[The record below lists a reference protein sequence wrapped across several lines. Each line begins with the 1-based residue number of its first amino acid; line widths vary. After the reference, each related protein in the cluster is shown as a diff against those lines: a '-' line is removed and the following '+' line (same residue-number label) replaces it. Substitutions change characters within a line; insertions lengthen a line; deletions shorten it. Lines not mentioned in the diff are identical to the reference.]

1 MHITVIMSE
10 IQTDKSKL
18 PDNMVAF
25 RLPPRQAEFFDK
37 MAIEFHKQGAIQ
49 KPNRHQLGKLAMLYL
64 GGVWTED
71 LSKQQAKQQQEH
83 GELDKQRSPI
93 VADPNG
99 SPYTAKDKSK
109 YW

>member
-1 MHITVIMSE
+1 MYITVIMSD
-10 IQTDKSKL
+10 QTDKSKL

-37 MAIEFHKQGAIQ
+37 MAIEFYRQGAIQ

-64 GGVWTED
+64 GGVWRED
-71 LSKQQAKQQQEH
+71 LRKQQAKQQQEQ
-83 GELDKQRSPI
+83 GQLDRQSPI

-99 SPYTAKDKSK
+99 SPHTAKGKSK

>member
-1 MHITVIMSE
+1 
-10 IQTDKSKL
+10 
-18 PDNMVAF
+18 
-25 RLPPRQAEFFDK
+25 
-37 MAIEFHKQGAIQ
+37 
-49 KPNRHQLGKLAMLYL
+49 MLYL